1 MKRKPIKKR
10 QIVLIIT
17 GICLLWI
24 GGTMYMDHLKLE
36 EEMIRV
42 VNSEEAKIVLEKT
55 LKNLD
60 SKALTSEG
68 VIKNYKIDYKN
79 IKRNPMGGIS
89 VPLIINDN
97 DKLLVFNL
105 LDRNQINGELS
116 KLKNDIV
123 RTTSDL
129 YELLKEGGEDSEEY

>member
-1 MKRKPIKKR
+1 MKRKPINKR

-36 EEMIRV
+36 EEMIKV
-42 VNSEEAKIVLEKT
+42 VNSEEAKNVLET
-55 LKNLD
+55 GLKNID
-60 SKALTSEG
+60 PNALTSEG
-68 VIKNYKIDYKN
+68 VIKNYKIDYEN

>member
-24 GGTMYMDHLKLE
+24 GGTMYMDLLKLE

-97 DKLLVFNL
+97 NKLLVFNL

>member
-97 DKLLVFNL
+97 NKLLVFNL

>member
-36 EEMIRV
+36 EEMIQV

-68 VIKNYKIDYKN
+68 VIKKYKIDYKN

-97 DKLLVFNL
+97 NKLLVFNL

-123 RTTSDL
+123 RNTSEL